1 MPHKVEVG
9 RKARKFLVSLSD
21 KKFRDRLQDAV
32 GVLAANPRLPVCLKM
47 QAGDRLCRVRVG
59 DCRIINQIQ
68 DAVLTVLV
76 VQIGNRRE
84 ICRP

>member
-1 MPHKVEVG
+1 
-9 RKARKFLVSLSD
+9 
-21 KKFRDRLQDAV
+21 
-32 GVLAANPRLPVCLKM
+32 
-47 QAGDRLCRVRVG
+47 VRVG

>member
-1 MPHKVEVG
+1 MPHTVEVG

-21 KKFRDRLQDAV
+21 KKLRDRLQDAV
-32 GVLAANPRLPVCLKM
+32 GVLAGNPRPPVCLKM
-47 QAGDRLCRVRVG
+47 QAGDGLCRVRVG

>member
-1 MPHKVEVG
+1 MPHTVEVG

-21 KKFRDRLQDAV
+21 KKFRDRLQDAG

>member
-1 MPHKVEVG
+1 MPHTVEVG

-21 KKFRDRLQDAV
+21 KKLRDRLQDAV

>member
-1 MPHKVEVG
+1 MPHTVEVG

-21 KKFRDRLQDAV
+21 KKFRDRRQDAV

>member
-1 MPHKVEVG
+1 MPHTVEVG

-32 GVLAANPRLPVCLKM
+32 GVLAANPRLPVCLKV

>member
-32 GVLAANPRLPVCLKM
+32 GVLAANPRPPVCLKM
-47 QAGDRLCRVRVG
+47 QAGDELCRVRVG

>member
-1 MPHKVEVG
+1 M
-9 RKARKFLVSLSD
+9 
-21 KKFRDRLQDAV
+21 
-32 GVLAANPRLPVCLKM
+32 LAANPRLPVCLKM
-47 QAGDRLCRVRVG
+47 QAGDRLCRVRVGLCRVRVG

>member
-1 MPHKVEVG
+1 MPHTVEVG

>member
-1 MPHKVEVG
+1 MPHTVEVG

-32 GVLAANPRLPVCLKM
+32 GVLAGNPRPPVCFKM
-47 QAGDRLCRVRVG
+47 QAGDGFCRVRVG